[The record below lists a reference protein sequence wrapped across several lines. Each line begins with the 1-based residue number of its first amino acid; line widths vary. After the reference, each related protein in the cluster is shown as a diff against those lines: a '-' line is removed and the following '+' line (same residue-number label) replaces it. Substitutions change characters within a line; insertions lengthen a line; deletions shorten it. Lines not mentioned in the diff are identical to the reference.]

1 MDSIMPEQYTFVGEK
16 EVYDYV
22 KSIVKLDKRA
32 QPNKI
37 DELVNYVDAIKRD
50 YRDYGVTIFDLILG
64 ELIHGS

>member
-1 MDSIMPEQYTFVGEK
+1 MPEKYTFVGEK

-32 QPNKI
+32 EPNKI
-37 DELVNYVDAIKRD
+37 DEIVYYVDSIKKD
-50 YRDYGVTIFDLILG
+50 YRDYGITIFDLILG